1 MKPPITAALMLF
13 LLIQPAVSQELT
25 PAQESLVATE
35 RAFAKLSVERGVRAS
50 FIEYFA
56 DDGIGF
62 NPRPYNV
69 KETLSNRPAPPTP
82 PPTVLNWAPIAG
94 GISQAGDLGWNTGP
108 TLVEDTSPEKRPS
121 RHGMFFSVW
130 KKQPNGNWRVV
141 LDVGISTPAA
151 VAPLTAPFRPANRSS
166 KRSPGGVNQEQET
179 AMLLKAER
187 EFFAA
192 AKSGSVGEAYKR
204 HLSNEARIHRPDM
217 MPIIGEGALRS
228 WHGQQKMSMTGEP
241 IKVEVASSGDLGYA
255 YGRYELG
262 GSKPEKGSYARVW
275 ARDPQGR
282 WRVVM
287 DVTNAIPPGQ

>member
-1 MKPPITAALMLF
+1 MLS
-13 LLIQPAVSQELT
+13 LLILPAVSQELT
-25 PAQESLVATE
+25 PAQEALVATE
-35 RAFAKLSVERGVRAS
+35 LAFAKLSVERGVRAS

-69 KETLSNRPAPPTP
+69 KETLSNRPAAPTP
-82 PPTVLNWAPIAG
+82 PPTVLNWAPISG

-166 KRSPGGVNQEQET
+166 KVPGGVNQEQAT

-187 EFFAA
+187 EFLSA
-192 AKSGSVGEAYKR
+192 AKARSVGEAYRR
-204 HLSNEARIHRPDM
+204 HLGSEARIHRPDV
-217 MPIIGEGALRS
+217 MPIIGEEALRS
-228 WHGQQKMSMTGEP
+228 WHRQQKMSMTGEL
-241 IKVEVASSGDLGYA
+241 IKVEVASSGDLGYV
-255 YGRYELG
+255 YGSYELG

-275 ARDPQGR
+275 TRDPQGR
-282 WRVVM
+282 WRVVI
-287 DVTNAIPPGQ
+287 DVTNAVPAGQ